1 MKKIICLCV
10 FSLCLSAAM
19 AQVEPLYF
27 LRGNNNSLLY
37 NPGSPAFRKFYLGI
51 GIGQL
56 QLNLGSDFFS
66 YNNLIVKG
74 EDDYKYLNTGTL
86 LSAFKDKERNYMALN
101 LHEELLGVG
110 FSIGKNYV
118 AASLNL
124 KSETYLRVPG
134 EAFAYLLQGNADYVG
149 RPVRSDL
156 LANSSTY
163 MEFGLTFQRTFK
175 DKYTVGIRPKYLIGL
190 LHAKTENAFLELYT
204 DNDWNLHLQA
214 QADAFL
220 NMPDPDWISD
230 QFAGGASFAK
240 VMDFTRQCMKEGNS
254 GFGMDLGANAEF
266 NKHIGAAVSLTDLG
280 RIRWKNEAPYTM
292 RHYTAGVNENS
303 SYYKDGYLTFEGV
316 DFDCLRSVLNGES
329 PWESLGDTLESL
341 FSYDE
346 EKLSHTSSYTM
357 GLNPKLMLEAHYSIT
372 KNHRL
377 YLLNRTDFF
386 PEKVKTSFS
395 LAYSGHFASF
405 FDLAL
410 SYSFRNQFAMR
421 NALGIGANF
430 HFSLLNF
437 YFSLYNINLDFKNGY
452 YQWKNLNSIALQTGV
467 YFSVGQR
474 GIVKDKKKKSKEK
487 NS

>member
-1 MKKIICLCV
+1 MKKIVCILFCGV
-10 FSLCLSAAM
+10 FLSVAT

-27 LRGNNNSLLY
+27 LRGNNSALLY
-37 NPGSPAFRKFYLGI
+37 NPGTPAFRKVYVGI
-51 GIGQL
+51 GISQF
-56 QLNLGSDFFS
+56 QLNVGSDFLT

-74 EDDYKYLNTGTL
+74 DDGYKYLNTETL
-86 LSAFKDKERNYMALN
+86 LSIFKDEDRNFMALE

-110 FSIGKNYV
+110 VSVRKMYV
-118 AASLNL
+118 AASMNL
-124 KSETYLRVPG
+124 RSETSLRLPG
-134 EAFAYLLQGNADYVG
+134 EALAYLLQGNGGFVG
-149 RPVRSDL
+149 TPVRSEIM
-156 LANSSTY
+156 ANSSSW
-163 MEFGLTFQRTFK
+163 MEIGLTVQRTFK
-175 DKYTVGIRPKYLIGL
+175 DKYTVGLRPKYLVGL
-190 LHAKTENAFLELYT
+190 LNAKTENASLELYT
-204 DNDWNLHLQA
+204 DNDWNLHLKA

-240 VMDFTRQCMKEGNS
+240 VMDFTRQCMKGNS

-329 PWESLGDTLESL
+329 PWESLGDTLKSL

-346 EKLSHTSSYTM
+346 EKLSHTSSYTT
-357 GLNPKLMLEAHYSIT
+357 GLNPKLMLEAHYSFT

-421 NALGIGANF
+421 HALGIGANF
-430 HFSLLNF
+430 HCSLLNF
-437 YFSLYNINLDFKNGY
+437 YFSLYNINLDFENGY
-452 YQWKNLNSIALQTGV
+452 YQWKNLNSIALQAGV
-467 YFSVGQR
+467 YFSLGQR
-474 GIVKDKKKKSKEK
+474 DVAKNKKKKTKEK
-487 NS
+487 ES